1 MNDSVGKLLAAIG
14 PFTPSGQPTSSDW
27 IKLERELSITLPEDY
42 KETVSRLGACSF
54 GDSLFVLSPCARSP
68 GLRLS
73 QEIQAE
79 HTGYFAEL
87 EEALGVRFVPNG
99 LGLFLVATTPTRMC
113 LFIDL
118 KEQKDGVH
126 PATILDPD
134 EPAIER
140 HYLRFPEFLH
150 GFVHGKINSEY
161 AGRLF
166 RWSGLARAGINF
178 QAD

>member
-1 MNDSVGKLLAAIG
+1 MTDSLSKLMAAVG
-14 PFTPSGQPTSSDW
+14 PFTPSSNPTPSDW
-27 IKLERELSITLPEDY
+27 EKLERDLSITLPRDY

-54 GDSLFVLSPCARSP
+54 GDSINVLSPCARSP
-68 GLRLS
+68 GLRQSLEV
-73 QEIQAE
+73 QIEYA
-79 HTGYFAEL
+79 GYFAEL
-87 EEALGVRFVPNG
+87 ETTLGVHFVPNG
-99 LGLFLVATTPTRMC
+99 LGLFLVATTPTRLC

-150 GFVHGKINSEY
+150 DFVHGKINSEY

-178 QAD
+178 QTD